1 MLAHV
6 PSFGRNPRGSP
17 DFLAYPVPKACL
29 HVLGT
34 RVPRRLGVA
43 RSASSP
49 KAAQALGCSLTPGLR
64 ISFGRV
70 TCMARAASVPG
81 LWALGFLLL
90 ACVCGWVRVA
100 VGRGFCLPLP
110 VVAGVL
116 GGCVWARFVVLSLF
130 CRLFVVFVVGLWCG
144 PAFGTSVVSCAFPL
158 PPAVSGSGVRCG
170 RPGLG
175 CAPPFLAGLSGF
187 VFLRF
192 FVFFFFFPVAG
203 CPCPGPCGLSPV
215 SFLLGAAGFF
225 FFFFFFA
232 CFGVPFFRWAAV
244 AGLVL
249 PVLAGWS
256 PCACLGVLSSVPSG
270 WGVWPPSV
278 LLVGGLVA
286 VGCFRAPAPPPPP
299 PFFFFFFFFSGGGPA
314 GLFLPLPSLGWR
326 LLCGWC
332 VVWLVPRHSWQRFLC
347 ATPRHSW
354 LGFAA
359 GGCGRSPPLLAGVCR
374 RRWCLVCGVGVLVGL
389 WLVCGVVG
397 PSPLLAE
404 VPVCYSPP
412 LLAGFRFRWCWAGP
426 ATPGWGPLAA
436 LLCGVW
442 CVAVVCWWGCGWC
455 VVWLVPRH
463 SWRRFLCATPRHSW
477 LGFAAGGGG
486 RSPPLLAGV
495 RLRRWCVVCGVWCVA
510 VVCGWGCGWCVV
522 WLVPRHSWRWFLCGT
537 PRHSWLGFASGGG
550 GRSPP
555 LLAGVR
561 WRRCCV
567 PCGVWRWCVGGVV
580 AGVWCGWSLAT
591 PGGGSCVLLPAT
603 PGWVSLPVVVGGPRH
618 SWLGSACGGGVWCV
632 VCGVWR
638 WCVGGVVA
646 GVWCGW
652 SLATPG
658 GGTCVLLPATPGWVS
673 LPVVVGGPRHSWL
686 GSVGGV
692 AVWCVVCG
700 GGVLVGLWLV
710 CGVVGPSPLL
720 AEVPVCYSPPL
731 LAGFRCRWW
740 WAVPATPGW
749 GPLAALLCG
758 VWCVAVVCWWGC
770 GWCVVW
776 LVPRHSWRR
785 FLCATPRH
793 SWLGFAAGG
802 GGRSPPLLAGVRW
815 RRCCVVCGVWRWC
828 VGGVVAGV
836 WCGWSLATPGGGSC
850 VLLPA
855 TPGWVSLPVVVG
867 GPRLS
872 WLGSACGGGVWCVVC
887 GVWRW
892 CVGGVVAGVWC
903 GWSLATPGGGSCVL
917 LPATPGWVSLPV
929 VVGGPRHSWLGSFGG
944 GGVRVLLGRV
954 GRAGLPGA
962 LWCAS
967 PFPLAALSF
976 CFAWPPPGWG
986 CPPLLRC
993 CCRSSL
999 AGVCGVWVG
1008 CCLAPVRVPW
1018 FFACCARCPG
1028 LWHPA
1033 AVAAW
1038 HLSVCP
1044 GCGRRRASLACLV
1057 APRGAPRLV
1066 RSGRSRCSGRL
1077 SRRRGAFPH
1086 PGSLRP
1092 RLYWAAAR
1100 GTRRPAEN
1108 RAHCACR
1115 WPPPRQGRW
1124 ALRVVPVRGPAM
1136 GLSLAGPSGVGLG
1149 LRALRWLACADPVTD
1164 ASGFPYRPSF
1174 DGGLGRCT
1182 GAVSCGRRHL
1192 PLRVGGRHARVP
1204 CVFACAC
1211 FPGRVGRA
1219 GLPGA
1224 FWCASPF
1231 PLAAL
1236 SFCFAWPPPGWGC
1249 PSLFRCCCL
1258 SPLVVF
1264 LGLLLLGSRLVCVL
1278 RLAVG
1283 CSLVVAPPPRPPLC
1297 LGFSSLLLVALV
1309 FFFFFSSFS
1318 VRPRCLRLSLVSGPG
1333 CPGPRR
1339 LRCLFCWPS
1348 ASRLS
1353 VRLSLFRAFPLAVG
1367 CSRVVAAP
1375 PPPRCVPRFSF
1386 LPLGAVCRV
1395 VLCVPRCGAV
1405 LRRAAARCV
1414 ARCCAGLCCVA
1425 LVWCR
1430 CFIAPCPLALPV
1442 ALGPCAL
1449 RRCVLR
1455 CSPALCA
1462 LCVLSWRGG
1471 ACCAFPVLSVL
1482 CGAVLR
1488 CAGALALCCSCGAC
1502 CCWRLVLW
1510 CAAVCCAVSCGV
1522 PWCGAGSGGLWLSAG
1537 GVFRCRCPCL
1547 AAWSASL
1554 CLVWFAVVPCFPVS
1568 CSVVLC
1574 CRVVLWCCALLSC
1587 CGAVGACFALL
1598 WAVVLC
1604 CVVLLVG
1611 CAAFGPVVVSCVLW
1625 CSFPRAVCSLSPPL
1639 CALRCLVVLAVVPCF
1654 PVSCAVPLC
1663 CRVVL
1668 CCRALLSFCGAVCV
1682 CFALL
1687 RPVVR
1692 RLCRLRCCWCLV
1704 LWRVPVR
1711 CGVSLGVL
1719 RCGGA
1724 ALVCRGVLLCC
1735 ALSCGVLRSVPCP
1748 AVPCCPAVLC
1758 WLAVLCG
1765 CLRCWCLFCPL
1776 FFC

>member
-17 DFLAYPVPKACL
+17 DFLAYPVPKACM

-144 PAFGTSVVSCAFPL
+144 PAFGTCVVSCAFPL

-175 CAPPFLAGLSGF
+175 CAPLFLARLSGC
-187 VFLRF
+187 VFCAFL
-192 FVFFFFFPVAG
+192 FFFFFR
-203 CPCPGPCGLSPV
+203 
-215 SFLLGAAGFF
+215 LLGVLVPGLVVSPPSPFFRAGLLAFF
-225 FFFFFFA
+225 FFCLFR
-232 CFGVPFFRWAAV
+232 CPFFRWAAV

-256 PCACLGVLSSVPSG
+256 PCACLGVMSSVPSG

-286 VGCFRAPAPPPPP
+286 VGCFPAPAPPPL
-299 PFFFFFFFFSGGGPA
+299 FFFFRGGGPA

-374 RRWCLVCGVGVLVGL
+374 RRWCLVCGGGVLVGL

-495 RLRRWCVVCGVWCVA
+495 RLRRWCVVCGVWCV
-510 VVCGWGCGWCVV
+510 V
-522 WLVPRHSWRWFLCGT
+522 
-537 PRHSWLGFASGGG
+537 
-550 GRSPP
+550 
-555 LLAGVR
+555 
-561 WRRCCV
+561 
-567 PCGVWRWCVGGVV
+567 
-580 AGVWCGWSLAT
+580 
-591 PGGGSCVLLPAT
+591 
-603 PGWVSLPVVVGGPRH
+603 
-618 SWLGSACGGGVWCV
+618 CGGGVW
-632 VCGVWR
+632 
-638 WCVGGVVA
+638 
-646 GVWCGW
+646 
-652 SLATPG
+652 
-658 GGTCVLLPATPGWVS
+658 
-673 LPVVVGGPRHSWL
+673 
-686 GSVGGV
+686 
-692 AVWCVVCG
+692 
-700 GGVLVGLWLV
+700 VGLWLV
-710 CGVVGPSPLL
+710 YGVVGPSPLL
-720 AEVPVCYSPPL
+720 AEVAVCYSPPL

-749 GPLAALLCG
+749 GPLAALLCGVWCVAVVCWWGCGWCVVWLVPRHSWRRFLCATPRHSWLGFAAGGGGRSPPLLAGVRLRRWCVVCG

-867 GPRLS
+867 GPRHS

-917 LPATPGWVSLPV
+917 LPATPGWVSLPL

-944 GGVRVLLGRV
+944 GGVWCVVWVPRHSWRRFLCATPRHSWLGFAAAGGGRSPPLLDGVRW
-954 GRAGLPGA
+954 RR
-962 LWCAS
+962 WCA
-967 PFPLAALSF
+967 
-976 CFAWPPPGWG
+976 CFAWPGRAGRPPGRVVVRLTFSFGRFVFLLCLAPSGLGLPLSLSLLLPFLVGWG
-986 CPPLLRC
+986 LWCVGWLLLGTCSCAVVLCVLCALSGFVAPGGR
-993 CCRSSL
+993 R
-999 AGVCGVWVG
+999 
-1008 CCLAPVRVPW
+1008 CLAPVRVPW
-1018 FFACCARCPG
+1018 
-1028 LWHPA
+1028 LWPA
-1033 AVAAW
+1033 ACLSGVPRGPAWCAAPRPVRS
-1038 HLSVCP
+1038 LSV
-1044 GCGRRRASLACLV
+1044 L
-1057 APRGAPRLV
+1057 
-1066 RSGRSRCSGRL
+1066 RS
-1077 SRRRGAFPH
+1077 AFPTPWCLSPPRELAPPALLGSCAGH
-1086 PGSLRP
+1086 AEAGREPGSLCLP
-1092 RLYWAAAR
+1092 LA
-1100 GTRRPAEN
+1100 PAE
-1108 RAHCACR
+1108 AGAL
-1115 WPPPRQGRW
+1115 GS
-1124 ALRVVPVRGPAM
+1124 LRVVPIRGPAM

-1149 LRALRWLACADPVTD
+1149 LRALRWLACVDPVSD

-1174 DGGLGRCT
+1174 NGGLGRCT
-1182 GAVSCGRRHL
+1182 GA
-1192 PLRVGGRHARVP
+1192 A
-1204 CVFACAC
+1204 
-1211 FPGRVGRA
+1211 
-1219 GLPGA
+1219 
-1224 FWCASPF
+1224 
-1231 PLAAL
+1231 
-1236 SFCFAWPPPGWGC
+1236 
-1249 PSLFRCCCL
+1249 
-1258 SPLVVF
+1258 
-1264 LGLLLLGSRLVCVL
+1264 
-1278 RLAVG
+1278 
-1283 CSLVVAPPPRPPLC
+1283 
-1297 LGFSSLLLVALV
+1297 
-1309 FFFFFSSFS
+1309 
-1318 VRPRCLRLSLVSGPG
+1318 
-1333 CPGPRR
+1333 
-1339 LRCLFCWPS
+1339 
-1348 ASRLS
+1348 
-1353 VRLSLFRAFPLAVG
+1353 
-1367 CSRVVAAP
+1367 
-1375 PPPRCVPRFSF
+1375 
-1386 LPLGAVCRV
+1386 
-1395 VLCVPRCGAV
+1395 
-1405 LRRAAARCV
+1405 
-1414 ARCCAGLCCVA
+1414 
-1425 LVWCR
+1425 
-1430 CFIAPCPLALPV
+1430 
-1442 ALGPCAL
+1442 
-1449 RRCVLR
+1449 
-1455 CSPALCA
+1455 
-1462 LCVLSWRGG
+1462 
-1471 ACCAFPVLSVL
+1471 
-1482 CGAVLR
+1482 
-1488 CAGALALCCSCGAC
+1488 
-1502 CCWRLVLW
+1502 
-1510 CAAVCCAVSCGV
+1510 
-1522 PWCGAGSGGLWLSAG
+1522 
-1537 GVFRCRCPCL
+1537 
-1547 AAWSASL
+1547 
-1554 CLVWFAVVPCFPVS
+1554 
-1568 CSVVLC
+1568 
-1574 CRVVLWCCALLSC
+1574 
-1587 CGAVGACFALL
+1587 
-1598 WAVVLC
+1598 
-1604 CVVLLVG
+1604 
-1611 CAAFGPVVVSCVLW
+1611 
-1625 CSFPRAVCSLSPPL
+1625 
-1639 CALRCLVVLAVVPCF
+1639 
-1654 PVSCAVPLC
+1654 
-1663 CRVVL
+1663 
-1668 CCRALLSFCGAVCV
+1668 
-1682 CFALL
+1682 
-1687 RPVVR
+1687 
-1692 RLCRLRCCWCLV
+1692 
-1704 LWRVPVR
+1704 
-1711 CGVSLGVL
+1711 
-1719 RCGGA
+1719 
-1724 ALVCRGVLLCC
+1724 
-1735 ALSCGVLRSVPCP
+1735 
-1748 AVPCCPAVLC
+1748 
-1758 WLAVLCG
+1758 
-1765 CLRCWCLFCPL
+1765 
-1776 FFC
+1776 